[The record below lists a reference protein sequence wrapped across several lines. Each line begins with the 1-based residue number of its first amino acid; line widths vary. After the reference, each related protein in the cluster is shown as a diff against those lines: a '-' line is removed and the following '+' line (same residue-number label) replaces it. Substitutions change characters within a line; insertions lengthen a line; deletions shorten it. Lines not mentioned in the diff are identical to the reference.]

1 MIFVYLLRLWWL
13 VILVC
18 LHVGFLRCLCLVK
31 GLFRCLLFVAA
42 GWLALVFLLVL
53 DLVLRL
59 RFGCLLLYYV
69 CCGFAGALNLVWFD
83 VMWILVGA

>member
-53 DLVLRL
+53 DLVCYDCGLVAYC
-59 RFGCLLLYYV
+59 FIMFVVDLLV
-69 CCGFAGALNLVWFD
+69 P
-83 VMWILVGA
+83 